1 MPDEENVSDDFSPE
15 ESGARRRGGF
25 FGMIPAFVIV
35 ILKWVF
41 IVLSIIT
48 VMIIVSFLVNKVANK
63 GNTFSN
69 DSAYMRSPDTAV
81 KPPVLSWFDQL
92 GEIRSRTA
100 DADSAMI
107 IVRTSIGYTK
117 EDEETLAELIDRKI
131 RLQDA
136 VRYYFSQKKKAEL
149 QHESLLKG
157 ELKNYMNQMM
167 NTERIQDIAFISFDV
182 IDM

>member
-15 ESGARRRGGF
+15 DSVRGKRGNL
-25 FGMIPAFVIV
+25 FGMIPSFVIV

-41 IVLSIIT
+41 IVLFIIT
-48 VMIIVSFLVNKVANK
+48 IMIVISFWVSKSIVND
-63 GNTFSN
+63 GNFSN

-81 KPPVLSWFDQL
+81 KPPVLSWYDQL

-107 IVRTSIGYTK
+107 IVRASIGYTK

-136 VRYYFSQKKKAEL
+136 VRYYFSQKKKVEL
-149 QHESLLKG
+149 QHEALLKG